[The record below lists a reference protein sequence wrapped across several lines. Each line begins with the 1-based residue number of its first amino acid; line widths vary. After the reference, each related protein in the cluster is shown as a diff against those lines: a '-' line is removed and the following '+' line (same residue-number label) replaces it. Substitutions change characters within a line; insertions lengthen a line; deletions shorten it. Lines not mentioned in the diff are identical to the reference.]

1 MTELARRR
9 VRSSIFNPG
18 FQVNVVMSNILKTF
32 PIFVLTYKSLNFLE
46 IVESKLMRSHYHK
59 DEEQH
64 LKIVSS
70 HFGDFLVIFSSPS
83 YFKFTLPAVGM
94 NEPLSSLSIL
104 LSKPNGAP
112 LTIIY

>member
-9 VRSSIFNPG
+9 VRPLIFNLG

-32 PIFVLTYKSLNFLE
+32 PIFVVTYKSLNFLE

-59 DEEQH
+59 DEEHH

-70 HFGDFLVIFSSPS
+70 HFGDFLVIFPSPGNV
-83 YFKFTLPAVGM
+83 KFTHPAVGM
-94 NEPLSSLSIL
+94 NESLSSLSIL